1 MKNILFEQITRSKNL
16 MGITEADISGIDEL
30 VYNPVTGKGG
40 SVGYGYNDGKKV
52 NGITWTG
59 HDNHLHIGF
68 TDKKVAMEVIDK
80 ADSMGLKTTENPYSK
95 KDPNNVV
102 DTVHT
107 SKSLHYKNFDGDP
120 IVGKAVDISGDK
132 NQISELIKWIN
143 QKYAGESTELP
154 QSTTTTT
161 SPEQVVS
168 NKEDVNAAVNK
179 LINSEL
185 DGVKIADIIKQNQN
199 EVNSFFEDLA
209 SKSY

>member
-68 TDKKVAMEVIDK
+68 TDKKVAMVVIDK

-154 QSTTTTT
+154 QSTTTNT

>member
-1 MKNILFEQITRSKNL
+1 MKNILLEQIKRSKNL
-16 MGITEADISGIDEL
+16 MGINEADISGIDEL

-52 NGITWTG
+52 SGITWTG
-59 HDNHLHIGF
+59 HDDHLHIGF
-68 TDKKVAMEVIDK
+68 TDKKVAMDVIDK
-80 ADSMGLKTTENPYSK
+80 ADSMGLRTTENPYAK

-107 SKSLHYKNFDGDP
+107 SKSLHYKNFDGEP
-120 IVGKAVDISGDK
+120 LVGKAVDISGDK
-132 NQISELIKWIN
+132 NKIAELIKWIN
-143 QKYAGESTELP
+143 QKYAGQSTELP
-154 QSTTTTT
+154 QQPSPTT
-161 SPEQVVS
+161 SPEQVTP
-168 NKEDVNAAVNK
+168 NKKDAEVAMNK

-185 DGVKIADIIKQNQN
+185 DGIKITDMIKQNQD

>member
-68 TDKKVAMEVIDK
+68 TDKKVAMVVIDK